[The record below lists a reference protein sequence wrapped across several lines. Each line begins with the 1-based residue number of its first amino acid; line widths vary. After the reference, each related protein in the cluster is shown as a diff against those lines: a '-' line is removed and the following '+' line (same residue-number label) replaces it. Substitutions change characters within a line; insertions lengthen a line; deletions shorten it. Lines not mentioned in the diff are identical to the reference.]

1 MLGAILGAVG
11 SLASGLLG
19 AKSAEKNAA
28 KQAKLQ
34 KEFAQNS
41 IQWKAADAEK
51 AGISKLYALG
61 ANTTSY
67 SPVSIGDT
75 SGLGNLGPMGQDI
88 GRALDTNAPQSGK
101 ASTVLGTAAVKLQLE
116 GMKLDNDIK
125 RTQLASDIAKMGPG
139 ITRPGL
145 QDPMMP
151 ARVIDGQGD
160 AGFVSDPFKVQ
171 KQINAASS
179 HDPTGATEAGVT
191 PDVQFVKTKDGWAPQ
206 IPQPLQEAMEDDWL
220 GKAQWNL
227 RNRVY
232 PLMPDMGSY
241 KNQFYNPPFPAPRGK
256 HWQFNVVTGTYQ
268 LRSNEQ

>member
-1 MLGAILGAVG
+1 MLGEILGAVG

-19 AKSAEKNAA
+19 ASSAKKAA
-28 KQAKLQ
+28 KQQYKHQ
-34 KEFAQNS
+34 KEFAQNA
-41 IQWKAADAEK
+41 IQWKAQDAEK

-67 SPVSIGDT
+67 SPVSVGDT
-75 SGLGNLGPMGQDI
+75 SGFGNLGQMGQDI
-88 GRALDTNAPQSGK
+88 GRALDTNAPQSSK
-101 ASTVLGTAAVKLQLE
+101 ASTVLGTAAAKLQLE

-139 ITRPGL
+139 ITRPGIP
-145 QDPMMP
+145 DPMMP

-171 KQINAASS
+171 KQINAASP

-232 PLMPDMGSY
+232 PMMPEFGNY
-241 KNQFYNPPFPAPRGK
+241 KNSFYNPPFPAPAGQE
-256 HWQFNVVTGTYQ
+256 WQFNMVTGTYQ
-268 LRSNEQ
+268 LRRKE

>member
-1 MLGAILGAVG
+1 
-11 SLASGLLG
+11 
-19 AKSAEKNAA
+19 
-28 KQAKLQ
+28 
-34 KEFAQNS
+34 
-41 IQWKAADAEK
+41 
-51 AGISKLYALG
+51 
-61 ANTTSY
+61 
-67 SPVSIGDT
+67 
-75 SGLGNLGPMGQDI
+75 MGQDI
-88 GRALDTNAPQSGK
+88 GRALDTNAPQSSK
-101 ASTVLGTAAVKLQLE
+101 ASTVLGTAAAKLQLE

-139 ITRPGL
+139 ITRPGIP
-145 QDPMMP
+145 DPMMP

-171 KQINAASS
+171 KQINAASP

-232 PLMPDMGSY
+232 PMMPEFGNY
-241 KNQFYNPPFPAPRGK
+241 KNSFYNPPFPAPAGQE
-256 HWQFNVVTGTYQ
+256 WQFNMVTGTYQ
-268 LRSNEQ
+268 LRRKE